1 MFGSAQNIFRVPV
14 KSSLMKLFVLFPN
27 KEDKPELQLALEAND
42 RDSLKRLAHDLAK
55 LTVTDPPSAW
65 QAASDGSEE
74 LLIEGQRV
82 FLIKT

>member
-1 MFGSAQNIFRVPV
+1 
-14 KSSLMKLFVLFPN
+14 VLFPN

-42 RDSLKRLAHDLAK
+42 RNSLKRVAHDLAK
-55 LTVTDPPSAW
+55 LKVTDPPSAW
-65 QAASDGSEE
+65 QTTSDGGDE

>member
-1 MFGSAQNIFRVPV
+1 MCGSVQTIFRVPV
-14 KSSLMKLFVLFPN
+14 KSSLMKLFVLVPN

-42 RDSLKRLAHDLAK
+42 RNSLKRVAHELAK
-55 LTVTDPPSAW
+55 LKVTDPPSVW
-65 QAASDGSEE
+65 QTTSDGCDE

>member
-1 MFGSAQNIFRVPV
+1 MFGSVQNIFRVPV

-27 KEDKPELQLALEAND
+27 KEGKRELQLALEAND

-55 LTVTDPPSAW
+55 LTVTDPSSSW
-65 QAASDGSEE
+65 RAASDGSEE